1 LDPAGK
7 FQQRETHFY
16 VQNQD
21 WVPVGLDTAY
31 VDHDMPDAEV
41 AWFQRIMNQAG
52 DRKVVLFSHHQPYS
66 LLDSQGPNLIHKLND
81 YLTSGRI
88 FAWYWGHEH
97 RCVLYDQHP
106 KWGLFGRCVG
116 HGGFPCF
123 RDTLGPVVQDLT
135 WKKLRSDGDVPGGA
149 ILDGP
154 NQYVTQAPEL
164 YGPHGYMSLQF
175 DEGQMRE
182 FVFRPDGVSIYTR
195 LLTAAAATVGGA
207 RTMQSQA

>member
-1 LDPAGK
+1 MWTTTCPSL
-7 FQQRETHFY
+7 
-16 VQNQD
+16 
-21 WVPVGLDTAY
+21 
-31 VDHDMPDAEV
+31 EV
-41 AWFQRIMNQAG
+41 SWFQRIMNQAG

-135 WKKLRSDGDVPGGA
+135 CKKLRSDGDVPGGA

-154 NQYVTQAPEL
+154 NQYVTQAAEL
-164 YGPHGYMSLQF
+164 YGP
-175 DEGQMRE
+175 
-182 FVFRPDGVSIYTR
+182 
-195 LLTAAAATVGGA
+195 TAT
-207 RTMQSQA
+207 